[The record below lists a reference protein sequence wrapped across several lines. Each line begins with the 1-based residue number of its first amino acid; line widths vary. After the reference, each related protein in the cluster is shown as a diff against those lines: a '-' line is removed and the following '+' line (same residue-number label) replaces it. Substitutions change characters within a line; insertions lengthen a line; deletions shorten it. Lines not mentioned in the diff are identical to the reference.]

1 VSQIELSKDDAIK
14 TALLRV
20 YNESKKQT
28 NSTTSSNQWT
38 SLKRKSNPIISNQDT
53 SAKRK
58 REPSPLPLKNKTVL
72 SKTEAMYKKLLEERD
87 EIERSVGDRRGFYY
101 EDSEEEDK
109 ENRQNNSYSCYQEE
123 YEDKYGY
130 YVDYDAFYTPKF
142 QSKKHNKVNTTVSNG
157 AEDKYLVSQV

>member
-1 VSQIELSKDDAIK
+1 
-14 TALLRV
+14 
-20 YNESKKQT
+20 
-28 NSTTSSNQWT
+28 
-38 SLKRKSNPIISNQDT
+38 
-53 SAKRK
+53 
-58 REPSPLPLKNKTVL
+58 
-72 SKTEAMYKKLLEERD
+72 MYKKLLEERD

-109 ENRQNNSYSCYQEE
+109 ENKQNNSYSCYQEE

-157 AEDKYLVSQV
+157 AEDKYLVSIV